1 MNTKFNTTII
11 SLLALIILAAVAAA
25 CSDDKP
31 AAEGQAPT
39 ASASDVQPEVEVLQS
54 DRKFITIALARY
66 HSSVNDIDPSV
77 FHPWCTPPDAESV
90 TVPPKQRKS
99 PPVPEYLPEG
109 VSFDKAVHE
118 DGRHIA
124 DIYTGDGGIRL
135 NVMYGTCLI
144 TSRAPELLE
153 QVSVAGSWG
162 VIAGNMKDLFETLT
176 LYVET
181 ELGYVEIHRI
191 DTANKGRVGKDELIE
206 IAESLPVFGGQA
218 AEGQAPAASAGDAQ
232 TEVEVLQGDRKF
244 ITIAL
249 SRYRS
254 DVSGVDPSVLHPW
267 CTHPDAESV
276 TVPPKVRKSPPV
288 PEYLPEGVSL
298 HKEVH
303 VGGTHY
309 GSIYTSDGGN
319 GNHIRLNVTH
329 RTCLTTAKA
338 PEFIE
343 QTSVAGNWGVFLSG
357 AKGAGSF
364 DLHFETDLGVVSISR
379 VITEGK
385 EETVTKDKL
394 IRIAESMPIFGG
406 EVASTDTP
414 SSDTDI
420 MVSALGFIRVG
431 LAGRNIDD
439 VYPPGLHESCVS
451 PGPGYPPPAA
461 KMEVGPPPV
470 PAYLPE
476 GVSLDQESHF
486 PDGSHIGSI
495 YAGKGGPNSGV
506 RVTVRH
512 GVCESVTA
520 PAPSDGG
527 DSWELT
533 SVEGNWGIFFHEDGN
548 TILNLTMET
557 ETGFVEIRS
566 VDLQAKQRNRIGKDE
581 LIKIAELM
589 PVFGGAAVSAAK
601 P

>member
-1 MNTKFNTTII
+1 MNTRFKTTII
-11 SLLALIILAAVAAA
+11 SLLALVLLATVAAA
-25 CSDDKP
+25 CSEDKP
-31 AAEGQAPT
+31 APEGEPPT
-39 ASASDVQPEVEVLQS
+39 AMTSDVQPEVEVLQS
-54 DRKFITIALARY
+54 D
-66 HSSVNDIDPSV
+66 
-77 FHPWCTPPDAESV
+77 
-90 TVPPKQRKS
+90 QR
-99 PPVPEYLPEG
+99 
-109 VSFDKAVHE
+109 
-118 DGRHIA
+118 
-124 DIYTGDGGIRL
+124 
-135 NVMYGTCLI
+135 
-144 TSRAPELLE
+144 
-153 QVSVAGSWG
+153 
-162 VIAGNMKDLFETLT
+162 
-176 LYVET
+176 
-181 ELGYVEIHRI
+181 
-191 DTANKGRVGKDELIE
+191 
-206 IAESLPVFGGQA
+206 
-218 AEGQAPAASAGDAQ
+218 
-232 TEVEVLQGDRKF
+232 F

-254 DVSGVDPSVLHPW
+254 DVSSVDPSVLHPW
-267 CTHPDAESV
+267 CTHLDAESV

-288 PEYLPEGVSL
+288 PGYLPESVSL

-303 VGGTHY
+303 VGDTHY
-309 GSIYTSDGGN
+309 GNIYTSDGGN

-329 RTCLTTAKA
+329 RTCLITAKA

-379 VITEGK
+379 VITGGK

-406 EVASTDTP
+406 EAASADTP

-431 LAGRNIDD
+431 LAGQIMDD
-439 VYPPGLHESCVS
+439 VYPPGVHESCVS
-451 PGPGYPPPAA
+451 PGPGYPPPSG
-461 KMEVGPPPV
+461 KIEVGSPPV

-476 GVSLDQESHF
+476 GVSLDQESHS

-495 YAGKGGPNSGV
+495 YAGKGGANSGV

-520 PAPSDGG
+520 PAPSNDG
-527 DSWELT
+527 DLWELT

-548 TILNLTMET
+548 TILNLTLET
-557 ETGFVEIRS
+557 ESGFVEIRS

-581 LIKIAELM
+581 LVKIAESM
-589 PVFGGAAVSAAK
+589 PVFGGGAVSAAK